1 MLVVITCCSLSS
13 TILIMSGCL
22 WLLPSLLKGEKKS
35 DCYMHQWRCV
45 HVCVRLYLCVCV
57 WSSVSAHGYLFAAKP
72 TETKPTKIKM
82 TWIKKEKSRKC
93 LSLDG
98 TFTKC
103 IMHSLWG
110 PAFLLH
116 CLGNVSR
123 NVHNSAKN
131 SPKMQTKHDLMLF
144 FTVCLNPFFVDL
156 VHKCIKLKCEDFM
169 MEVNDCKHNCTL
181 SLFNAHRTKKKKKKA
196 EWIEELHVASVFAPT
211 AAPCLHMV

>member
-1 MLVVITCCSLSS
+1 
-13 TILIMSGCL
+13 
-22 WLLPSLLKGEKKS
+22 
-35 DCYMHQWRCV
+35 MHQWRCV

-131 SPKMQTKHDLMLF
+131 SPKMQTKHDLILF

-181 SLFNAHRTKKKKKKA
+181 SLFNAHRTKKKKKGKQNGLKSFMLRLCLRRLQPHVCTWSKL
-196 EWIEELHVASVFAPT
+196 EWTPRLCAKQIWLAFWS
-211 AAPCLHMV
+211 